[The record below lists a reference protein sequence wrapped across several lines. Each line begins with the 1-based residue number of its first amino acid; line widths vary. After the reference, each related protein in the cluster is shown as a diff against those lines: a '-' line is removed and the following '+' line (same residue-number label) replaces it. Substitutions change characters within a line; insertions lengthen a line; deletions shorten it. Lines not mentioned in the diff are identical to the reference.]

1 MKHPAA
7 LPNRAARLAAQLVD
21 QGTFDFLM
29 PFSDRRTLLTIS
41 EVCGVLERKRDFV
54 EAMIDEGRLE
64 AFAPQGRDVQR
75 KRVTRRSV
83 LLLLAEQ
90 SLGDIAFFEERL
102 MRLIATIRDPHML
115 ERLIRHATQQRAR
128 L

>member
-1 MKHPAA
+1 MSSVA
-7 LPNRAARLAAQLVD
+7 LPNRAAKLAAQLVD

-29 PFSDRRTLLTIS
+29 PFSDRRTLLTIA
-41 EVCGVLERKRDFV
+41 EVCSVLERKRDFV
-54 EAMIDEGRLE
+54 EAMIDEGKLE
-64 AFAPQGRDVQR
+64 AFAPQSRDVKR

-102 MRLIATIRDPHML
+102 TRLIGAIRDPLML
-115 ERLIRHATQQRAR
+115 ERLIRHATQCRAR